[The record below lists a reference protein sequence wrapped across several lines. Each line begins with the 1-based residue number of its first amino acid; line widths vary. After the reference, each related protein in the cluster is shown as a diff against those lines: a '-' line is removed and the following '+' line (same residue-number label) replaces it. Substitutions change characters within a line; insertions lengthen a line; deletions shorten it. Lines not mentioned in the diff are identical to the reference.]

1 MKNRR
6 ITALAVAV
14 LMLLVAVVG
23 ALRAAENAEIA
34 LFMAAGLGASLAAV
48 VRLRSADSGLIGLDV
63 EQVAALRTAL
73 ASGSDKATLD
83 VLRGA
88 HPGSLLNAACTA
100 WNRIEHWLAEAQ
112 DRCREFEQALHAS
125 QASASASASPLL
137 DEQVRL
143 FGKLRQTVDA
153 LNHSHT
159 ELKMLQDRAF
169 EIAGASAQH
178 VDTTYAAVHD
188 SRGSMEEL
196 SSYSEQITR
205 VFTELTTQS
214 ERIGKIVTSIQE
226 ISSQTNLLALNAAIE
241 AARAGEAGRG
251 FAVVAD
257 EVRKLAER
265 ASLSSNEIGEI
276 AQGLRQTAVDAGERV
291 TQASDSA
298 RHGLERTQA
307 AITAMDAVL
316 EGAKKRAEIIKVS
329 SAYIETQRNG
339 ATSLDRELAAL
350 ESQAG

>member
-125 QASASASASPLL
+125 QASASASPLL